1 MKPRQKKSR
10 TYYYF
15 WGIATLSVVLG
26 QWYVGNGFRRMAES
40 NDAISADINLLV
52 ESIILVP
59 DQPQSFYDAPDAQ
72 FLKHDP
78 LEREILPFR
87 SSGEGSNY
95 KVFTGI
101 LFEGGSP
108 QP

>member
-15 WGIATLSVVLG
+15 WGIATISVVLG

-52 ESIILVP
+52 EVLTTPTSKVMPVP
-59 DQPQSFYDAPDAQ
+59 
-72 FLKHDP
+72 
-78 LEREILPFR
+78 
-87 SSGEGSNY
+87 NY
-95 KVFTGI
+95 EMPV
-101 LFEGGSP
+101 L
-108 QP
+108 Q

>member
-59 DQPQSFYDAPDAQ
+59 DRSQSFYDAPDSQ

-78 LEREILPFR
+78 LEREIYPFR
-87 SSGEGSNY
+87 SNSEGSNY

-108 QP
+108 QS

>member
-15 WGIATLSVVLG
+15 WGIATISVVLG

-52 ESIILVP
+52 EVLTMPSPKTMPVP
-59 DQPQSFYDAPDAQ
+59 NYNM
-72 FLKHDP
+72 P
-78 LEREILPFR
+78 LI
-87 SSGEGSNY
+87 
-95 KVFTGI
+95 
-101 LFEGGSP
+101 
-108 QP
+108 Q